1 MKNKI
6 SKSQKKELK
15 KRITVV
21 AISTIALLTSL
32 VAYPQLIFVIPMT
45 WVITG
50 IANMLGYGIEEGL
63 SDHIGRTMN
72 LIRNV
77 ISYLVDIYKL
87 WKLL

>member
-32 VAYPQLIFVIPMT
+32 VVYPQLIFVIPMT

>member
-15 KRITVV
+15 KRIIVV